1 MRADLIYENKDGTNL
16 SMAEEPQRKRR
27 SRYGP
32 LPLQGCKGR
41 GHGERVF
48 GDMVNTFSIG
58 IEVLMMEGIGAVG
71 REVHCVVATRVRD
84 AGA

>member
-1 MRADLIYENKDGTNL
+1 MD
-16 SMAEEPQRKRR
+16 
-27 SRYGP
+27 
-32 LPLQGCKGR
+32 R
-41 GHGERVF
+41 GHSERVF